1 MVEEFKKFNLG
12 DLIEI
17 KHGYAFKG
25 EYFADDGSHI
35 VLTPGNFYEEGGF
48 KKKDQEKW
56 YTGDIP
62 KDYILNENDLI
73 VAMTEQAEGLLGSSA
88 LVPNENLYLH
98 NQRLGLVDIVDQSL
112 LDKKYLYYLFNT
124 HIIREQIKA
133 TASGTKVRHTSP
145 SRIYEA
151 DVEIP
156 SLDTQQKIASI
167 LSAFDDLIENNTR
180 RIAILEEMARLIYR
194 EWFVHY
200 KYPGHENDRLV
211 DSGTELGEVPEG
223 WGVGTVG
230 DLYDVKSGFAFKSKK
245 LVDQGSFGVIK
256 IGNIQSGDIDVEGVQ
271 FIENDEIPDRASK
284 FKLHPGDVLIAMT
297 GAKVGKVGIM
307 PKTKNP
313 YYLNQRVG
321 KYFGKNELLKSHLY
335 LYTFLNSREAQA
347 NIEHLA
353 QGAAQ
358 PNISATDLKSLKLP
372 IPPEMILNE
381 YEELTL
387 PMRDE
392 MLTLRQKNVKL
403 KETRDLL
410 LPKLISG
417 KIDVENITAN

>member
-1 MVEEFKKFNLG
+1 MGEEIKKFTLG

-25 EYFADDGSHI
+25 EYFADDGSHV

-62 KDYILNENDLI
+62 EDYILNENDLI

-98 NQRLGLVDIVDQSL
+98 NQRLGLVDIIDLSL

-124 HIIREQIKA
+124 HIIRDQIKA

-151 DVEIP
+151 EVEIP
-156 SLDTQQKIASI
+156 SLETQQKIASI

-200 KYPGHENDRLV
+200 RYPGHEKDELV

-223 WGVGTVG
+223 WGVKSFSDIADFQNGKAFKPKHWQDEGLPIVKIRELKNGFTDNTAYYHGDDIDEKYYIDDG
-230 DLYDVKSGFAFKSKK
+230 DLLFAWS
-245 LVDQGSFGVIK
+245 
-256 IGNIQSGDIDVEGVQ
+256 
-271 FIENDEIPDRASK
+271 AS
-284 FKLHPGDVLIAMT
+284 L
-297 GAKVGKVGIM
+297 GIFLWY
-307 PKTKNP
+307 KGQAL
-313 YYLNQRVG
+313 LNQHIFNVSQ
-321 KYFGKNELLKSHLY
+321 KVSYLTKDY
-335 LYTFLNSREAQA
+335 LYYAL
-347 NIEHLA
+347 
-353 QGAAQ
+353 
-358 PNISATDLKSLKLP
+358 DVSLKEFLTKTAGTTMQH
-372 IPPEMILNE
+372 IRKSALDEVHIALPPEAVYKHFDNSISPINSQI
-381 YEELTL
+381 LTL
-387 PMRDE
+387 H
-392 MLTLRQKNVKL
+392 KNVQRL

-410 LPKLISG
+410 LPMLISG
-417 KIDVENITAN
+417 KVNVNK

>member
-1 MVEEFKKFNLG
+1 MKFNKVKISDLGKIVTGKTPPTKQQEFYGNKYPFITPTDINERKYCKTERYISEIGRKKFSTSFLPKKSICFTCIASLG
-12 DLIEI
+12 KICVTDRDSLTNQQINSIIVNQEKFDTDYVYYLLKYDTERIKKYASGVATPIINKRIFSEI
-17 KHGYAFKG
+17 KV
-25 EYFADDGSHI
+25 D
-35 VLTPGNFYEEGGF
+35 TP
-48 KKKDQEKW
+48 
-56 YTGDIP
+56 
-62 KDYILNENDLI
+62 
-73 VAMTEQAEGLLGSSA
+73 A
-88 LVPNENLYLH
+88 L
-98 NQRLGLVDIVDQSL
+98 
-112 LDKKYLYYLFNT
+112 K
-124 HIIREQIKA
+124 
-133 TASGTKVRHTSP
+133 
-145 SRIYEA
+145 
-151 DVEIP
+151 
-156 SLDTQQKIASI
+156 TQQKIASI

-194 EWFVHY
+194 EWFEHY
-200 KYPGHENDRLV
+200 RYPGHEKDKMV
-211 DSGTELGEVPEG
+211 DSSTELGEVPEG
-223 WGVGTVG
+223 WGIGTIG

-245 LVDQGSFGVIK
+245 LVDQGAFGVIK

-321 KYFGKNELLKSHLY
+321 KYIGKNDLLKSHLY

-358 PNISATDLKSLKLP
+358 PNISATDLKSLKLS
-372 IPPEMILNE
+372 IPPAKIINE
-381 YEELTL
+381 FEQLTL

-417 KIDVENITAN
+417 KVEV

>member
-1 MVEEFKKFNLG
+1 MSDWVKKKLGDIAKEVRDTYEPNQSEDIPYVGLEHIAQQDLKLVGTGKSSDTQSTKRKFN
-12 DLIEI
+12 
-17 KHGYAFKG
+17 
-25 EYFADDGSHI
+25 S
-35 VLTPGNFYEEGGF
+35 
-48 KKKDQEKW
+48 
-56 YTGDIP
+56 GDILFGSLRPYFRKVVRP
-62 KDYILNENDLI
+62 KFDG
-73 VAMTEQAEGLLGSSA
+73 VCST
-88 LVPNENLYLH
+88 
-98 NQRLGLVDIVDQSL
+98 DITVIRSKNGVDQGFLNYLIASKDFIDHS
-112 LDKKYLYYLFNT
+112 DK
-124 HIIREQIKA
+124 IS
-133 TASGTKVRHTSP
+133 SGSRMPRANWKVLEES
-145 SRIYEA
+145 EWN
-151 DVEIP
+151 IP
-156 SLDTQQKIASI
+156 DKETQQKIASI
-167 LSAFDDLIENNTR
+167 LSAFDNLIENNTR
-180 RIAILEEMARLIYR
+180 RIVILEEMTRLIYR

-200 KYPGHENDRLV
+200 RYPGAQGSGEQATPGHENDFLV
-211 DSGTELGEVPEG
+211 GSGTELGEVPEG
-223 WGVGTVG
+223 WEIGTIG

-358 PNISATDLKSLKLP
+358 PNISATDLKSLKLS
-372 IPPEMILNE
+372 IPPDQILNE
-381 YEELTL
+381 FEQVTL

-392 MLTLRQKNVKL
+392 ILTLRQKNVKL

-417 KIDVENITAN
+417 KVGV